1 MSRLF
6 TNYLNYLNINTMK
19 KTIIIALAGIMMF
32 AFTQCGGGVS
42 GSKEY
47 QDNMKMY
54 KEVEKTIKNA
64 KTCDELSAA
73 LMGMLFMGLA
83 DDNEYADAVDMIHKL
98 YEIGVDAL
106 IIQDLHLLDF
116 DLPPIALHASTQ
128 CDNRTPEHVTKL
140 RDMGFRRVVLAREL
154 SIDEIR
160 AIHKAVPDIELEAF
174 VHGALCVSYSGRCY
188 ISDVCA
194 VLPHGV

>member
-83 DDNEYADAVDMIHKL
+83 DDNEYADNEKMTEAEKAELDKYGESFEEIFKKQADKL
-98 YEIGVDAL
+98 GCEED
-106 IIQDLHLLDF
+106 DF
-116 DLPPIALHASTQ
+116 
-128 CDNRTPEHVTKL
+128 KL
-140 RDMGFRRVVLAREL
+140 F
-154 SIDEIR
+154 
-160 AIHKAVPDIELEAF
+160 
-174 VHGALCVSYSGRCY
+174 
-188 ISDVCA
+188 
-194 VLPHGV
+194 